1 MAMVDRLNPEGLRY
15 AQAVAET
22 KSFSAAARA
31 YGVTQPALSNG
42 IAKLEE
48 RLGGKLFDR
57 SPRGVTRTPFGARML
72 PLIERAVLAL
82 DAVAAEAR
90 RLTAPGAQRIR
101 MGVSPLIGPHLVA
114 RAFGTVRDLPAPR
127 DLVLREDDMHDL
139 RGALREGEL
148 DIVLIPAVAAM
159 PRFEHRVIDVEP
171 IVVISPGP
179 GGPGPDGPDSDGPD
193 SGGPGS
199 DGGAPLELADAA
211 RERFILVPDGCG
223 LTTFTKQLF
232 RAGEIPLRTY
242 AGEAASYRVLEDWSK
257 LGLGSAMVPRSKLT
271 SPDVP
276 HRPLVDSG
284 REVQISF
291 EAVWSAD
298 SPLAADLLHLADALA
313 AARR

>member
-1 MAMVDRLNPEGLRY
+1 MSDRLNPEGLRY

-48 RLGGKLFDR
+48 RLGDKLFDR
-57 SPRGVTRTPFGARML
+57 SPRGVTQTAFGARIL
-72 PLIERAVLAL
+72 PLIERALGAL

-90 RLTAPGAQRIR
+90 RLKEPGEQKVR
-101 MGVSPLIGPHLVA
+101 MGLSPLIGSHLVA
-114 RAFGTVRDLPAPR
+114 RAFGRVQDLPVPR
-127 DLVLREDDMHDL
+127 DLVLREANMYDL
-139 RGALREGEL
+139 RECLLAGRL
-148 DIVLIPAVAAM
+148 DIILIPAVAAM

-171 IVVISPGP
+171 IVVVSPETEE
-179 GGPGPDGPDSDGPD
+179 S
-193 SGGPGS
+193 
-199 DGGAPLELADAA
+199 APLELEEAGQ
-211 RERFILVPDGCG
+211 EQFILVPDTCG
-223 LTTFTKQLF
+223 LTTFTTQLF
-232 RAGEIPLRTY
+232 QANELPLRAY
-242 AGEAASYRVLEDWSK
+242 PGEAASYQVLEDWTR

-276 HRPLVDSG
+276 HRPLMNQG

-298 SPLAADLLHLADALA
+298 SPLGPDLLRLADSLA
-313 AARR
+313 AAR

>member
-1 MAMVDRLNPEGLRY
+1 MSDRLNPEGLRY

-48 RLGGKLFDR
+48 RLGAKLFDR
-57 SPRGVTRTPFGARML
+57 SPRGVTQTAFGARIL
-72 PLIERAVLAL
+72 PLIERALDAL

-90 RLTAPGAQRIR
+90 RLTEPGEQKIR
-101 MGVSPLIGPHLVA
+101 MGLSPLIGSRLVA
-114 RAFGTVRDLPAPR
+114 RAFSMVQDLPTPR
-127 DLVLREDDMHDL
+127 DLVLREANMQDL
-139 RGALREGEL
+139 RECLLAGRL
-148 DIVLIPAVAAM
+148 DIILIPAVAAM

-171 IVVISPGP
+171 IVVVT
-179 GGPGPDGPDSDGPD
+179 PDSAEA
-193 SGGPGS
+193 
-199 DGGAPLELADAA
+199 APLELQDAGK
-211 RERFILVPDGCG
+211 EQFILVPDTCG
-223 LTTFTKQLF
+223 LTTFTTQLF
-232 RAGEIPLRTY
+232 QANDMILHAYP
-242 AGEAASYRVLEDWSK
+242 GEAAGYQVLEDWTK

-276 HRPLVDSG
+276 HRPLMNEG

-298 SPLAADLLHLADALA
+298 APLAADLLRLADSLA
-313 AARR
+313 AARRQTAR

>member
-1 MAMVDRLNPEGLRY
+1 MTDRLNPEGLRY

-22 KSFSAAARA
+22 RSFSAAARA

-57 SPRGVTRTPFGARML
+57 SPRGVARTAFGARML

-90 RLTAPGAQRIR
+90 RLTEPGGQRIR

-148 DIVLIPAVAAM
+148 DIILIPAVAAM

-171 IVVISPGP
+171 IVVISPGTDAP
-179 GGPGPDGPDSDGPD
+179 DSNGPGPGTGDTH
-193 SGGPGS
+193 GGGS

-211 RERFILVPDGCG
+211 RERFILVPDACG
-223 LTTFTKQLF
+223 LTTFTRQLF

-242 AGEAASYRVLEDWSK
+242 AGEAASYRVLEDWSR
-257 LGLGSAMVPRSKLT
+257 LGLGSALVPRSKLT

-276 HRPLVDSG
+276 HRPLVDAG

-291 EAVWSAD
+291 EAVWSTE

>member
-1 MAMVDRLNPEGLRY
+1 MAMVDRLNLEGLRY

-48 RLGGKLFDR
+48 RLGDRLFDR
-57 SPRGVTRTPFGARML
+57 SPRGVTQTAFGARLL
-72 PLIERAVLAL
+72 PLIERALDAL

-90 RLTAPGAQRIR
+90 RLTEPGEQKIR
-101 MGVSPLIGPHLVA
+101 MGLSPLIGSHLVA
-114 RAFGTVRDLPAPR
+114 RAFSMVQDLPAPR
-127 DLVLREDDMHDL
+127 DLVLREANMQE
-139 RGALREGEL
+139 LREGLLAGRL
-148 DIVLIPAVAAM
+148 DIILIPAVAAM

-171 IVVISPGP
+171 MVVVSP
-179 GGPGPDGPDSDGPD
+179 DTAEDA
-193 SGGPGS
+193 
-199 DGGAPLELADAA
+199 APLELEEAGK
-211 RERFILVPDGCG
+211 ERFILVPDTCG
-223 LTTFTKQLF
+223 LTTFITQLF
-232 RAGEIPLRTY
+232 QAHEMPLHTY
-242 AGEAASYRVLEDWSK
+242 PGEAASYQVLEDWTR

-276 HRPLVDSG
+276 HRSLLDAG

-298 SPLAADLLHLADALA
+298 SPLATDLLRLADRLA
-313 AARR
+313 AARP

>member
-48 RLGGKLFDR
+48 RLGGRLFDR
-57 SPRGVTRTPFGARML
+57 SPRGVTQTAFGTRML
-72 PLIERAVLAL
+72 PLIERAVEAL

-90 RLTAPGAQRIR
+90 RLTEPGEQKIR
-101 MGVSPLIGPHLVA
+101 MGVSPLIGSHLIA
-114 RAFGTVRDLPAPR
+114 RAFGKVQDLPVPR
-127 DLVLREDDMHDL
+127 DLVLREANMQDL
-139 RGALREGEL
+139 RESLLAGQL
-148 DIVLIPAVAAM
+148 DIILIPAVAAM

-171 IVVISPGP
+171 IVVLSP
-179 GGPGPDGPDSDGPD
+179 DLSDA
-193 SGGPGS
+193 
-199 DGGAPLELADAA
+199 APLELGEAGK
-211 RERFILVPDGCG
+211 EQFILVPDTCG
-223 LTTFTKQLF
+223 LTTFTTQLF
-232 RAGEIPLRTY
+232 QAHEMPLSTY
-242 AGEAASYRVLEDWSK
+242 AGEAASYQVLEDWTK

-276 HRPLVDSG
+276 HRPLMDEG

-291 EAVWSAD
+291 EAVWSSDSALGPDLLRLAD
-298 SPLAADLLHLADALA
+298 SLA